1 MSTSFWLAN
10 VQKLQTQ
17 INRDEKERDVILT
30 ISLFLHNHLNYNY
43 FVASSDAFLKFLS
56 SFSRAS
62 ETFLAL
68 WPLAF
73 TISLK
78 A

>member
-1 MSTSFWLAN
+1 MN
-10 VQKLQTQ
+10 VKRGNPVL
-17 INRDEKERDVILT
+17 E
-30 ISLFLHNHLNYNY
+30 SPHNPQSYNY

-68 WPLAF
+68 FVQVDNSTDLVRVLLHSQV
-73 TISLK
+73 TDHIVDCV
-78 A
+78 